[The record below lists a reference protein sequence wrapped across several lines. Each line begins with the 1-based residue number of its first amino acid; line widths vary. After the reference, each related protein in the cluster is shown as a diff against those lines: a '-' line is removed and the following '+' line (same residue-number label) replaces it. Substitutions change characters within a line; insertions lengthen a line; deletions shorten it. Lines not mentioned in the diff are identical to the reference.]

1 MDKITQ
7 AVQRAQNA
15 GGATAPPPSANSAKP
30 QAFPSLKSAVLQ
42 DSSAELRNSIPLAN
56 GTSKHREIMLDK
68 SRLEAN
74 RIISF
79 DIEDPRSKAF
89 DILRTQVL
97 QTMDMKGW
105 QLLGITSPK
114 PGCGKTVTAINLAL
128 AIARQPHRSVVLI
141 DMDMQKPQVARYL
154 GLKDINDGV
163 LNVLEGHCDLS
174 SIVLE
179 THIRNQKLWV
189 LPCEA
194 STLRSSALMA
204 SRAMTAFLQE
214 VRRQFANSTI
224 ILDLPPLLTSDDVIT
239 VLPQIDSVLFVTGA
253 GITTKPEIKE
263 CNKYLETT
271 PVVRIV
277 LTQATDSVTNYY
289 GRY

>member
-15 GGATAPPPSANSAKP
+15 NGARTESANGAP
-30 QAFPSLKSAVLQ
+30 TQAFPSLSSAVLQ
-42 DSSAELRNSIPLAN
+42 DSSAELRNSIQPAN
-56 GTSKHREIMLDK
+56 GSLNAQEVMLDK

-74 RIISF
+74 RIISY
-79 DIEDPRSKAF
+79 DVEDPRSRAF

-114 PGCGKTVTAINLAL
+114 AGCGKTVTAINLAL
-128 AIARQPHRSVVLI
+128 SIARQPHRSVVLV

-154 GLKDINDGV
+154 GLQGVKNGV
-163 LNVLEGHCDLS
+163 LNALEGHCDLS
-174 SIVLE
+174 SIIIE
-179 THIRNQKLWV
+179 AHIRNQKLWV

-194 STLRSSALMA
+194 QTLRSSALMA
-204 SRAMTAFLQE
+204 SRAMTAFLRE
-214 VRRQFANSTI
+214 LKKRFASSTI
-224 ILDLPPLLTSDDVIT
+224 ILDLPPILTSDDVIT
-239 VLPQIDSVLFVTGA
+239 VLPQIDCVLFVTGA
-253 GITTKPEIKE
+253 GISTRSEIKE

-277 LTQATDSVTNYY
+277 LTQATDAIENYY
-289 GRY
+289 ARY